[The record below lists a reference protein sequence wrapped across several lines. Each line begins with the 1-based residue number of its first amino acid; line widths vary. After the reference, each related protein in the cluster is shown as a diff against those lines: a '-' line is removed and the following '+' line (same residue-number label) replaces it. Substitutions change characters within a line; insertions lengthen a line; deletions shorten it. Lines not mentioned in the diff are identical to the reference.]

1 MRRQIRRLP
10 SWLGV
15 GLGLWVAVAS
25 APWAAGQERPGR
37 EHLLLPP
44 RWGHGGTPLSYA
56 IEAQASLVAA
66 QGDFLESVAVARKIH
81 AEAYAQ
87 EIQNSVEEVK
97 AYFERRRINR
107 AAVLEEKGNRP
118 DIIREKKRKA
128 AEDYMR
134 KDLHDLLNQAD
145 LSKELNWLLA
155 ELCGPTMAV
164 QYQAGSEALPELNE
178 RLPEEAKAQIWLT
191 DGGSAGSRL
200 EFKLSDGKVL
210 DTPWPPGLRREQF
223 DPARTEFEAAR
234 DELLKEVEATGQV
247 SEKTRNRII
256 LATNELLVTLEQV
269 FQDRQESSVFLEY
282 NASKQYLR
290 SLVAQVNRSI
300 STNDRSVFTGGLR
313 FQGNTIVELIQHMY
327 QSGLMFAP
335 HKPGGEGVYRHLIQ
349 SLRNLY
355 LNLPAGRAAAAG
367 DQADGKK

>member
-1 MRRQIRRLP
+1 MGRQRRCLP

-15 GLGLWVAVAS
+15 GLGFWVVVGTVA
-25 APWAAGQERPGR
+25 WTAGQDRPGR
-37 EHLLLPP
+37 EHIILPP
-44 RWGHGGTPLSYA
+44 RWGHGGTPLSFA

-66 QGDFLESVAVARKIH
+66 QGDFLESVAVARRIH

-128 AEDYMR
+128 AEDYMK

-164 QYQAGSEALPELNE
+164 QYQVGSEALPELNE
-178 RLPEEAKAQIWLT
+178 RLSEEDKARIWLT

-210 DTPWPPGLRREQF
+210 DTPWPPGLRREPF
-223 DPARTEFEAAR
+223 DAARTEFETAR
-234 DELLKEVEATGQV
+234 DELVKEVEATGRV
-247 SEKTRNRII
+247 SERTRNRVI
-256 LATNELLVTLEQV
+256 LATNELLVKLEQV
-269 FQDRQESSVFLEY
+269 FEDRHQSSVFLEY
-282 NASKQYLR
+282 NAAKQYLR
-290 SLVAQVNRSI
+290 SLVAQVNRAI
-300 STNDRSVFTGGLR
+300 STNDRTAFAGGLR

-335 HKPGGEGVYRHLIQ
+335 HKPGGEGAYRHLVQ

-355 LNLPAGRAAAAG
+355 LNLPAGRPTAAAN
-367 DQADGKK
+367 QADGKQ

>member
-1 MRRQIRRLP
+1 MGRQMRCLP
-10 SWLGV
+10 SWLGL
-15 GLGLWVAVAS
+15 GLGLWVVAGAVT
-25 APWAAGQERPGR
+25 WTAGQDRAGR
-37 EHLLLPP
+37 EHIILPP
-44 RWGHGGTPLSYA
+44 RWGHGGTPLSFA

-66 QGDFLESVAVARKIH
+66 QGDFLESVAVARRIH

-118 DIIREKKRKA
+118 DIIRAKKRKA
-128 AEDYMR
+128 AEEYMK

-164 QYQAGSEALPELNE
+164 QYQVGSEAVPELNE
-178 RLPEEAKAQIWLT
+178 RLSEEDKAQIWLT

-210 DTPWPPGLRREQF
+210 DTPWPPGLRRGPF
-223 DPARTEFEAAR
+223 DAARTEFEEAR
-234 DELLKEVEATGQV
+234 DELVKEVQANGQV
-247 SEKTRNRII
+247 TEKTRNRVI
-256 LATNELLVTLEQV
+256 LATNELLVKLEQV
-269 FQDRQESSVFLEY
+269 FEDRHQSSVFLEY
-282 NASKQYLR
+282 NSAKHYLR
-290 SLVAQVNRSI
+290 SLVAQVNRAI
-300 STNDRSVFTGGLR
+300 STNDRTVFAGGLR

-327 QSGLMFAP
+327 QSGVMFAP
-335 HKPGGEGVYRHLIQ
+335 NKPGGEGAYRHLVQ

-355 LNLPAGRAAAAG
+355 LNLPAGRPTAAAN
-367 DQADGKK
+367 QADGKQ